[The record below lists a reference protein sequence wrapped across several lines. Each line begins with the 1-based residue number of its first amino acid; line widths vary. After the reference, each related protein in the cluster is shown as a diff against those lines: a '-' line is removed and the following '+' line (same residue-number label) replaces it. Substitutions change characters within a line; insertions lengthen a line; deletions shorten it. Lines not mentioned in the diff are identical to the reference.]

1 MRSLKL
7 ATFAFLGVGSI
18 AVLSHAQPPAQAQS
32 PADTGTGGNYGL
44 HEPFSKKA
52 SNIAAYDTKSN
63 IAPALPTPAVG
74 NDATPRDY
82 VRAARDAL
90 AAGRTG
96 EAQQSLE
103 MAETRAL
110 DRSVTPEAANVPDP
124 NPGVTQ
130 IRNAL
135 QVLGE
140 GNRGQ
145 AAGESLE
152 RHAFWRMRASR

>member
-1 MRSLKL
+1 MRSLTL
-7 ATFAFLGVGSI
+7 ATFALLGIGSI
-18 AVLSHAQPPAQAQS
+18 AFQAPAQSVPAQS
-32 PADTGTGGNYGL
+32 VNGTTDTGAGGNYGR

-52 SNIAAYDTKSN
+52 SNIAAYDTKSK
-63 IAPALPTPAVG
+63 IAPALPTPPLG
-74 NDATPRDY
+74 NDASPRDY

-124 NPGVTQ
+124 NPSVTQ

-145 AAGESLE
+145 ALAMID
-152 RHAFWRMRASR
+152 AMAN

>member
-7 ATFAFLGVGSI
+7 ATFAFLGIGCI
-18 AVLSHAQPPAQAQS
+18 AFQAPAQSVPTQSVPAQS
-32 PADTGTGGNYGL
+32 PNGMTDTGAGGNYGL

-52 SNIAAYDTKSN
+52 SNIAAYDTRSN
-63 IAPALPTPAVG
+63 IAPALPTPRVG

-82 VRAARDAL
+82 VHAARDAL

-96 EAQQSLE
+96 ETQQSLE

-110 DRSVTPEAANVPDP
+110 DRSVTPDAANVPDP
-124 NPGVTQ
+124 NPTVTQ

-140 GNRGQ
+140 GDRGQ
-145 AAGESLE
+145 ALAMIDAMA
-152 RHAFWRMRASR
+152 H

>member
-1 MRSLKL
+1 MRSLTL
-7 ATFAFLGVGSI
+7 ATFALLGIGSI
-18 AVLSHAQPPAQAQS
+18 AFQAPAQSVPAQS
-32 PADTGTGGNYGL
+32 ASDTSGNYGM

-63 IAPALPTPAVG
+63 IAPALPTPPLG
-74 NDATPRDY
+74 NDASPRDY

-124 NPGVTQ
+124 NPSVTQ

-145 AAGESLE
+145 ALAMID
-152 RHAFWRMRASR
+152 AMAN